1 MARGIPIDGIADF
14 LEGEINEIVR
24 ETTIDLHGKLQ
35 TYKALNRNGYGTP
48 VDSGDLIR
56 AWQMTMDNPL
66 QGRVFNNLVY
76 AEPVIDGKN
85 LPRSWVDSSGAPE
98 YKTRQGTVPGY
109 PDSIAKEVAE
119 KSVPKI
125 INEVRR
131 RRG

>member
-14 LEGEINEIVR
+14 LDGEINEIVR
-24 ETTIDLHGKLQ
+24 ETTIDLHSKLQ
-35 TYKALNRNGYGTP
+35 TYKALNRGGYGTP
-48 VDSGDLIR
+48 VDTGELFKK
-56 AWQMTMDNPL
+56 WQMTIDNPK
-66 QGRVFNNLVY
+66 QGRVFNDQDY
-76 AEPVIDGKN
+76 AEPVILGEN
-85 LPRSWVDSSGAPE
+85 LPRSWGNK
-98 YKTRQGTVPGY
+98 YRTKQGTVPGY

>member
-1 MARGIPIDGIADF
+1 MARGIRIGDIGDF
-14 LEGEINEIVR
+14 CRREVEEVVR
-24 ETTIDLHGKLQ
+24 ETTIDLHSKLQ
-35 TYKALNRNGYGTP
+35 TYKALNRGGYGTP

-66 QGRVFNNLVY
+66 QGRVFNNLDY
-76 AEPVIDGKN
+76 AAANIDGTN
-85 LPRSWVDSSGAPE
+85 LPPSWGGE
-98 YKTRQGTVPGY
+98 HRTRQGTVPGY

>member
-24 ETTIDLHGKLQ
+24 ETTIDLHSKLQ

-48 VDSGDLIR
+48 ADTGELIKK
-56 AWQMTMDNPL
+56 WQMTMDNPK
-66 QGRVFNNLVY
+66 QGRVFNDQDY
-76 AEPVIDGKN
+76 AEPVILGEN
-85 LPRSWVDSSGAPE
+85 LPRSWGGK
-98 YKTRQGTVPGY
+98 YRTKQGTVPGY

>member
-24 ETTIDLHGKLQ
+24 ETTIDLHSKLQ

-66 QGRVFNNLVY
+66 QGRVFNNLEY

-85 LPRSWVDSSGAPE
+85 LPRSWGGE
-98 YKTRQGTVPGY
+98 YRTKQGTVPGY

>member
-14 LEGEINEIVR
+14 LDGEINEIVR
-24 ETTIDLHGKLQ
+24 ETTIDLHSKLQ
-35 TYKALNRNGYGTP
+35 TYKALNRGGYGTP
-48 VDSGDLIR
+48 VDTGELIKK
-56 AWQMTMDNPL
+56 WQMTIDNPK
-66 QGRVFNNLVY
+66 QGRVFNDQDY
-76 AEPVIDGKN
+76 AEPVILGEN
-85 LPRSWVDSSGAPE
+85 LPRSWGNK
-98 YKTRQGTVPGY
+98 YRTKQGTVPGY

>member
-1 MARGIPIDGIADF
+1 MARGIRIGDIGDF
-14 LEGEINEIVR
+14 CRREVEEVVR
-24 ETTIDLHGKLQ
+24 ETTIDLHSKLQ
-35 TYKALNRNGYGTP
+35 TYKALNRGGYGTP
-48 VDSGDLIR
+48 VESGDLIR

-66 QGRVFNNLVY
+66 QGRVFNNLEY

-85 LPRSWVDSSGAPE
+85 LPRSWGGE
-98 YKTRQGTVPGY
+98 YRTKQGTVPGY

>member
-24 ETTIDLHGKLQ
+24 ETTIDLHSKLQ
-35 TYKALNRNGYGTP
+35 TYKALNRGGYGTP
-48 VDSGDLIR
+48 ADTGELIKK
-56 AWQMTMDNPL
+56 WQMTMDNPK
-66 QGRVFNNLVY
+66 QGRVFNDQDY
-76 AEPVIDGKN
+76 AEPVILGEN
-85 LPRSWVDSSGAPE
+85 LPRSWGGK
-98 YKTRQGTVPGY
+98 YRTKQGTVPGY

>member
-14 LEGEINEIVR
+14 LDGEINEIVR
-24 ETTIDLHGKLQ
+24 ETTIDLHSKLQ
-35 TYKALNRNGYGTP
+35 TYKALNRGGYGTP
-48 VDSGDLIR
+48 VDTGELIKK
-56 AWQMTMDNPL
+56 WQMTMDNPK
-66 QGRVFNNLVY
+66 QGRVFNDQDY
-76 AEPVIDGKN
+76 AEPVILGEN
-85 LPRSWVDSSGAPE
+85 LPRSWGNK
-98 YKTRQGTVPGY
+98 YRTKQGTVPGY

>member
-24 ETTIDLHGKLQ
+24 ETTIDLHSKLQ

-66 QGRVFNNLVY
+66 QGRVFNNLDY
-76 AEPVIDGKN
+76 AEANIDGTK
-85 LPRSWVDSSGAPE
+85 LPRSWGG
-98 YKTRQGTVPGY
+98 KHRTRQGTVPGY

>member
-14 LEGEINEIVR
+14 LKGEINEIVR
-24 ETTIDLHGKLQ
+24 ETTIDLHSKLQ
-35 TYKALNRNGYGTP
+35 TYKALNQNGYGTP

-66 QGRVFNNLVY
+66 QGRVFNNLDY
-76 AEPVIDGKN
+76 AEANIDGTN
-85 LPRSWVDSSGAPE
+85 LPRSWGR
-98 YKTRQGTVPGY
+98 KHRTRQGTVPGY